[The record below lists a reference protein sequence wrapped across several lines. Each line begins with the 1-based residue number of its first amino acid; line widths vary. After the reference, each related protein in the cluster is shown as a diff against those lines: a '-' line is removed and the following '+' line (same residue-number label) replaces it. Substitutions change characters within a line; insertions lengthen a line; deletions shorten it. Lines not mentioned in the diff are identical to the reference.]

1 MCCPCFGVGDF
12 FLDCRTAAL
21 KRLWFY
27 SLSQRGKDW
36 IFIFFF
42 ACVATGFLPRDV
54 LLAFFRARVQ
64 DPLLSFS
71 LSCQHGLQSC
81 LGMRDKSYKPLIKQ
95 PLTVFWEN
103 HFFSIIILIRLFIS
117 FYPHPVLHLSHS
129 WNISRILSQYVN
141 FW

>member
-1 MCCPCFGVGDF
+1 MCCPCFGVF
-12 FLDCRTAAL
+12 FSWLQDHSVERVVILFAVANGEKNSEFL
-21 KRLWFY
+21 
-27 SLSQRGKDW
+27 
-36 IFIFFF
+36 FFF
-42 ACVATGFLPRDV
+42 TRVATGFLPRDV
-54 LLAFFRARVQ
+54 LLAFFRARVHG
-64 DPLLSFS
+64 PLLSFS

-117 FYPHPVLHLSHS
+117 FYQRPVLHLSHS